1 MPSTVSRTIWV
12 KSGDSLK
19 EKIEQAEPGDT
30 IIVRKAHYRPGN
42 MIIQKPIVLKGL
54 DYPVLDGEFR
64 YEVFTIASLDVVIEG
79 FHIIN
84 SGRSSMQD
92 MAAIKCLDA
101 HNVILR
107 NNILENTFFGIHIS
121 NTNNARVECNT
132 LRSKSTYE
140 YEHGN
145 GIHLWKCKDAD
156 ITGNNIH
163 GHRDGTYIEFVTH
176 SSISENISRGNI
188 RYGLHFMFSH
198 DDTYRHNVFKNN
210 GAGVAVMY
218 TANVTMLYN
227 SFENNWGSSAYGMLL
242 KDIRDSHVRYN
253 EFIANTTGI
262 YMEGTSRTIFE
273 HNIFRENGYAVKL
286 MASCDGNNFQN
297 NSFVLNTF
305 DVSTNGLA
313 VFNKIDGN
321 HWDKYQGY
329 DLNQDGYGDIAYRPV
344 SLYSMIVEQVPPAV
358 MLWRSFLVFLL
369 DRAEKVLPVVTPENL
384 KDNKPLMKSHDFYLQ
399 SE

>member
-1 MPSTVSRTIWV
+1 
-12 KSGDSLK
+12 
-19 EKIEQAEPGDT
+19 
-30 IIVRKAHYRPGN
+30 

-84 SGRSSMQD
+84 TGRSSMED

-163 GHRDGTYIEFVTH
+163 GHRDGIYFEFVTH
-176 SSISENISRGNI
+176 SSISENISTGNI